1 VRGILRSREYQN
13 VIEGKAKPARGG
25 LPADRLCSEAELFAA
40 YNLLM
45 HRDPDR
51 PAIETREARGRT
63 VAGVV
68 RDLTVS
74 SEFSEITEKI
84 QHPW

>member
-1 VRGILRSREYQN
+1 MLEWR
-13 VIEGKAKPARGG
+13 AKPARGG
-25 LPADRLCSEAELFAA
+25 LAADRLCSEEELFAP

-63 VAGVV
+63 TAGVV
-68 RDLTVS
+68 RDLTS
-74 SEFSEITEKI
+74 SGEFNEILLRV